1 MPMKASFLLVGD
13 PQSSWSLTLARSL
26 APLGQLQLIDEK
38 GVNQKVLQRHYDLVI
53 IDAATVEVVP
63 LIKRVLAH
71 TPDARIVVVT
81 LSATWQRAREALR
94 AGAIGYIH
102 RLQNEEEL
110 RSTIKQF
117 LQKPQSNNQEEA

>member
-1 MPMKASFLLVGD
+1 MKASFLLVGD

-38 GVNQKVLQRHYDLVI
+38 EVNQKVLQRHYDLI
-53 IDAATVEVVP
+53 IVDAAIVKVVP
-63 LIKRVLAH
+63 LIKRVLAY
-71 TPDARIVVVT
+71 TPEARIVVAT
-81 LSATWQRAREALR
+81 LSPTWQRAREALR

-117 LQKPQSNNQEEA
+117 LQKPQSNNQEEV